1 MSQSTT
7 EIRIVPLAPSQDV
20 LTDLLRD
27 GARRLL
33 AQAIEAEVASWI
45 DDHSH
50 LVDDQGR
57 RQVVRNGHLPER
69 SIQTRVPPRFL
80 RKYALRPPPNDW
92 MNARKVTRLNPGLHY
107 KFRSERGHSS
117 EREKLHAKG
126 CRLRGGDALRPC

>member
-1 MSQSTT
+1 MANEAEEYPAMSQSTT
-7 EIRIVPLAPSQDV
+7 EIRIVPLATGQDV

-57 RQVVRNGHLPER
+57 RQVVRNGHLPGGGP
-69 SIQTRVPPRFL
+69 S
-80 RKYALRPPPNDW
+80 RPPSGPS
-92 MNARKVTRLNPGLHY
+92 RSSSPGSATAAPPTSGRASPR
-107 KFRSERGHSS
+107 RS
-117 EREKLHAKG
+117 
-126 CRLRGGDALRPC
+126 CRRTCG